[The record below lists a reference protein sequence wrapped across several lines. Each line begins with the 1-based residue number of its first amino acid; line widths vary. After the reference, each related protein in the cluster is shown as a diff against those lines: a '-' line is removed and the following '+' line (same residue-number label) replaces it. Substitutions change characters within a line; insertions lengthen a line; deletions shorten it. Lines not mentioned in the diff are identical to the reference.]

1 MATRLEP
8 AFFDRTQAVDGD
20 GNYTTAEVPYFV
32 FAVDDED
39 MAIDYA
45 NGNVPSKLNN
55 MELESIELDERLS
68 ADTFKVIAKYKAVNI
83 EVALTSTGEPDSVFS
98 FDTGGGS
105 RHLTQSLET
114 VSKAPSNA
122 PDYGG
127 AIGYDGENVNGID
140 VTIPVMNFTETH
152 YLKASKVS
160 TSYKKLISELT
171 GKVNNANFKGYVPGE
186 VLFLGASGSRRGE
199 ARSDYWEITFKF
211 AVSPNK
217 TNIPVGSLSISNKNG
232 WDYLWVRYADDV
244 GSDNALIK
252 KPVAA
257 YVEKVYE
264 RADFAALGIGR

>member
-1 MATRLEP
+1 MAARLEP

-39 MAIDYA
+39 EAINFA
-45 NGNVPSKLNN
+45 NSNVPGAFNN
-55 MELESIELDERLS
+55 MELESIELDERVS
-68 ADTFKVIAKYKAVNI
+68 FDTFKVTAKYKVTNSEI
-83 EVALTSTGEPDSVFS
+83 SFTPTGEPDSVYS
-98 FDTGGGS
+98 FDTGGGA

-114 VSKAPSNA
+114 VSKSPSSA

-152 YLKASKVS
+152 YLRKSKVS
-160 TSYKKLISELT
+160 TSYKKMISDLT
-171 GKVNNANFKGYVPGE
+171 GKVNSSNFKGYAPGE
-186 VLFLGASGSRRGE
+186 VLFLGASGSRRGDS
-199 ARSDYWEITFKF
+199 RSDYWEIVFKF
-211 AVSPNK
+211 AVSPNR
-217 TNIPVGSLSISNKNG
+217 TNIPVGSLSISNKKG

-264 RADFAALGIGR
+264 RADFGALGIGR

>member
-1 MATRLEP
+1 MPPRLEP
-8 AFFDRTQAVDGD
+8 AFFDRTQAVDSD

-32 FAVDDED
+32 FAVEDED
-39 MAIDYA
+39 EAISFA
-45 NGNVPSKLNN
+45 NNNVPDELNN
-55 MELESIELDERLS
+55 MELESIEIDERLS
-68 ADTFKVIAKYKAVNI
+68 ADTFKVTAKYKAVNI

-98 FDTGGGS
+98 FDTGGGT

-114 VSKAPSNA
+114 VLKTPSDA

-140 VTIPVMNFTETH
+140 VTIPVMNFSETH
-152 YLKASKVS
+152 FLRASKVS
-160 TSYKKLISELT
+160 TSYKKMISELT
-171 GKVNNANFKGYVPGE
+171 GKVNSANFKGYVPGE

-217 TNIPVGSLSISNKNG
+217 SSIPVGSLSMSDKKG

-244 GSDNALIK
+244 GSNNSVVK